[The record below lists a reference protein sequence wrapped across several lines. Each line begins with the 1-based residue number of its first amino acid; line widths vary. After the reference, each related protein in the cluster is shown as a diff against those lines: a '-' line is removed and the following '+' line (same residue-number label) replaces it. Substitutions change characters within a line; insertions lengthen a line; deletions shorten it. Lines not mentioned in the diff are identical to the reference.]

1 MTKRVPI
8 GDFHKDI
15 LETLAAKTLIQMG
28 SEDDPGW
35 KQQFFAEQNLGV
47 CVCVFYLKKGGG
59 KLKGLI
65 VHCLKEIAH
74 T

>member
-15 LETLAAKTLIQMG
+15 LETLAAKTLIQMMG
-28 SEDDPGW
+28 LEDDPGW
-35 KQQFFAEQNLGV
+35 KQQFFAEHNLGV
-47 CVCVFYLKKGGG
+47 CVFFYLKKGGG